1 MKRYLP
7 VAFLSLVMGF
17 GGGFVAGGF
26 SESEAR
32 GEAKSDEFEV
42 FLVPNARVISVS
54 PDPQA
59 FFVVLKN
66 KSKEPKRLFEF
77 WNSWGYQNIS
87 FHVHTAD
94 GVRVLTRKDQD
105 FTRNFPSTY
114 EVLGGEV
121 TVFRISFDERWDEL
135 SAIADGE
142 SKVRMQVVYKCDP
155 SPEAEEERAW
165 TGTVASKV
173 YDVTFW
179 RAPVPSGGQ

>member
-1 MKRYLP
+1 MKRYLL
-7 VAFLSLVMGF
+7 VVFLALVLGF

-26 SESEAR
+26 SE
-32 GEAKSDEFEV
+32 GEAKGDELEV
-42 FLVPNARVISVS
+42 FLVPNAPVISVS
-54 PDPQA
+54 PNPEA
-59 FFVVLKN
+59 FYVVLKN

-87 FHVHTAD
+87 FRFHTAD

-114 EVLGGEV
+114 EVQGGEV
-121 TVFRISFDERWDEL
+121 TVFRIAFDERWDEL
-135 SAIADGE
+135 SAIAEGE

-155 SPEAEEERAW
+155 SPEAKEGKAW

-173 YDVTFW
+173 YDVTLW
-179 RAPVPSGGQ
+179 RAPASSVGR